1 MPRMKKIVGKI
12 NISALN
18 TPPEKHEYEAARYF
32 AKRGKN
38 VIFLRPSDIKKH
50 HTPDFMMDGKMW
62 ELKSP
67 IVYGRNSFEDNLRRA
82 VRQSEHIIYDLRYL
96 NMNDEQRYIR
106 ELNKWKAKK
115 RIKTL
120 LVIKKNGQLLTA
132 KGVFDIMEL

>member
-1 MPRMKKIVGKI
+1 MLRMEKPVGI
-12 NISALN
+12 IDISALN

-38 VIFLRPSDIKKH
+38 VVFLKPSNVEKQ
-50 HTPDFMMDGKMW
+50 HTPDFLMDGKMW

-82 VRQSEHIIYDLRYL
+82 VKQSEHIIYDLRYL
-96 NMNDEQRYIR
+96 SVNDERKYIR
-106 ELNKWKAKK
+106 ELNKWVAKK

-120 LVIKKNGQLLTA
+120 LLIKKNGQLLTI
-132 KGVFDIMEL
+132 KGTFDIINI

>member
-1 MPRMKKIVGKI
+1 MPRMKKVVGI
-12 NISALN
+12 IDISALN
-18 TPPEKHEYEAARYF
+18 IPPEKHEYEAARYF
-32 AKRGKN
+32 AKRGKD
-38 VIFLRPSDIKKH
+38 VVFLKPSDIKKQR
-50 HTPDFMMDGKMW
+50 TPDFLMDGKMW

-120 LVIKKNGQLLTA
+120 LVIKKNGQLLTT
-132 KGVFDIMEL
+132 KGVFDIIEL

>member
-38 VIFLRPSDIKKH
+38 VIFLRPSDIKKQ

>member
-1 MPRMKKIVGKI
+1 MPRMKKVVGKI
-12 NISALN
+12 DISALN
-18 TPPEKHEYEAARYF
+18 IPPEKHEYEAARYF
-32 AKRGKN
+32 AKRGKD
-38 VIFLRPSDIKKH
+38 VVFLKPSDIKKQ

-82 VRQSEHIIYDLRYL
+82 IRQSEHIIYDLRYL

-120 LVIKKNGQLLTA
+120 LVIKKNGQLLTT
-132 KGVFDIMEL
+132 KGVFDIIEL